1 MYPFWSGLFFVLH
14 SINSLLCGVQN
25 PDDWY
30 IIKDVPQI
38 NAITEDDYNIY
49 FGTDD
54 GIFSMDKHDED
65 FIFNV
70 DYSNGLYSPNISHF
84 YYDEFSDYYWVI
96 TNNSVS
102 IRSSVSSYWRELNL
116 RDLGIN
122 NVYEIN
128 DIGSSPNYIWLDV
141 GGYFL
146 AIESAI
152 GIKTTDEIDYTEQDL
167 ITWGNSRFGRSGE
180 TLDVSAYTIPGDWE
194 IGLKTIKNR
203 HGQLVKPTVWL
214 EDSLGN
220 IWFGTDTGIILKG
233 WVHSH
238 RLEMLEFGLHQE
250 TIFTA
255 YKDDYDNWWFADSH
269 FMRTGKQIIN
279 DAMFYDG
286 LNIHNRRFLS
296 RWIENANKWQYFL
309 ENEIIPMSFQEV
321 HDILRFDNSVYLAT
335 LGGIFIYDLLEN
347 DWRTI
352 TEKNGLYD
360 ASVWKLVRHDASLFA
375 ITSQG
380 INEISLINYTVIP
393 NKDNWISQFYGHEV
407 YHMVLSGSIA
417 YVATQKGLFSVNREN
432 NEIRSISDKIFKKL
446 QLVDET
452 LYALDN
458 GVWKFNNREWTKIEL
473 GIHDFTVCG
482 QFIWM
487 NMGRKAKLVNHESEQ
502 FWIYGT
508 DDGLPGSQ
516 IYGLDCDPDWVWFL
530 TNKGI
535 AFYQWSQHHYE
546 VD

>member
-1 MYPFWSGLFFVLH
+1 M
-14 SINSLLCGVQN
+14 
-25 PDDWY
+25 
-30 IIKDVPQI
+30 
-38 NAITEDDYNIY
+38 
-49 FGTDD
+49 
-54 GIFSMDKHDED
+54 
-65 FIFNV
+65 
-70 DYSNGLYSPNISHF
+70 
-84 YYDEFSDYYWVI
+84 
-96 TNNSVS
+96 
-102 IRSSVSSYWRELNL
+102 
-116 RDLGIN
+116 
-122 NVYEIN
+122 YEIN

-360 ASVWKLVRHDASLFA
+360 ASVLNLVRHYASIFA
-375 ITSQG
+375 ISSKG